1 MLYTQVWYN
10 ALSPLT
16 TDDLVRVESMT
27 DKAMTTTGQQ
37 SQQAGEME
45 RGGRGGNSAVLKLR
59 RGALQWLF
67 NR

>member
-1 MLYTQVWYN
+1 L
-10 ALSPLT
+10 A
-16 TDDLVRVESMT
+16 RVESVT
-27 DKAMTTTGQQ
+27 EKAIPTTGQQ

-67 NR
+67 HR